1 MALLSKKEKLELAEI
16 IANAVVTAL
25 KENSSNSQLTTEGR
39 KSANEG
45 TSSAT
50 QKKSTTK
57 KSKTSKL
64 TIKDFEPKAQGDNYN
79 WKSYCTNRTKYCYF
93 VATKG
98 GVTDGKIFGTKF
110 YQKDWSEEFASAFAK
125 AKEEYTKKYKYIK
138 LEDRK

>member
-25 KENSSNSQLTTEGR
+25 KENSSNSQGSTEGR

-50 QKKSTTK
+50 QKKTSSSTK
-57 KSKTSKL
+57 KKL